1 MTREEAIKILNHIAD
16 EVQVELDFGRRTY
29 TNPKRIDALNMAI
42 AALREQDGSFQNGND
57 HNTVKDWPPYMDLP
71 RDRDVTDI
79 NVGNKWISVA
89 DRLPKPHETVLVIR
103 RNQRKKLSVECGY
116 YMVSG
121 DWQVGTR
128 LTRPVTHWMPLPKLP
143 EEG

>member
-1 MTREEAIKILNHIAD
+1 MNREEAIKQLEWLRMVGNHVD
-16 EVQVELDFGRRTY
+16 TVTLGKEDMVYFD
-29 TNPKRIDALNMAI
+29 MAI

-79 NVGNKWISVA
+79 NVGNNWISVA

-103 RNQRKKLSVECGY
+103 RNQRKKLSVECGC
-116 YMVSG
+116 YMGSG

-128 LTRPVTHWMPLPKLP
+128 LTRPVTHWMPLPEIPK
-143 EEG
+143 EG